1 MAITIDDIKALRELT
16 GAGVMD
22 SKNAL
27 SDANGDQAKAVE
39 ILREKGIA
47 SAAKRADRETNQ
59 GLIETY
65 IHSGGRI
72 AAIVEGNCETD
83 FVARTLIHRNDSDVF
98 RSLNSLVTR

>member
-39 ILREKGIA
+39 ILRE
-47 SAAKRADRETNQ
+47 
-59 GLIETY
+59 
-65 IHSGGRI
+65 
-72 AAIVEGNCETD
+72 
-83 FVARTLIHRNDSDVF
+83 
-98 RSLNSLVTR
+98 